1 LIKGLRFLRNWIS
14 PHGHVDEHHLVTH
27 TAIVIGAGQIGTAVA
42 EALVRSGWH
51 VRVIASSR
59 PKIGLSH
66 AQWVR
71 ADVRDE
77 RSWYRAVA
85 EGCDLMV
92 DTIAYDRCD
101 AERLLSVRHGL
112 GRVIVISSSSVY
124 RDEAGRTLDEA
135 RTNGFPE
142 FELPISESQPT
153 VDPGP
158 ETYSTRKIAMERRLL
173 DGYGGGVS
181 VLRPGAVHGPGSRHA
196 REWWFVKRVLDG
208 RPFVPLA
215 NHGRARFHTCAAVN
229 IAALIEH
236 LSRITGSHVLNIG
249 DPHPPTVLQIG
260 STILR
265 HFGMSVDRLL
275 PLPNGSGPDRV
286 GRTPWSIA
294 RPFLLATDAA
304 TRLGYEPVDDYSGT
318 VKATLDWL
326 GSIPSGADW
335 QALFPELAKY
345 PFQMFDYDAE
355 DRHLSALG
363 SSVGANPRHPG

>member
-1 LIKGLRFLRNWIS
+1 
-14 PHGHVDEHHLVTH
+14 VTQ
-27 TAIVIGAGQIGTAVA
+27 TAIVVGAGQIGAAVA
-42 EALVRSGWH
+42 EALLRSGWY
-51 VRVIASSR
+51 VRVIARLR
-59 PKIGLSH
+59 PKLGLGG
-66 AQWVR
+66 AQWMR
-71 ADVRDE
+71 ADVHDE
-77 RSWYRAVA
+77 QSWHRAVA
-85 EGCDLMV
+85 EGCDLLV

-112 GRVIVISSSSVY
+112 GRVVVISSSSVY

-142 FELPISESQPT
+142 FERPISESQPT

-173 DGYGGGVS
+173 DGFGGGAS
-181 VLRPGAVHGPGSRHA
+181 VLRPGAVHGPGSRHP

-215 NHGRARFHTCAAVN
+215 NHGRARFHTCAALN
-229 IAALIEH
+229 IAALTEH
-236 LSRITGSHVLNIG
+236 LSRTAGNYILNIG
-249 DPHPPTVLQIG
+249 DPEPPTVLQIG

-275 PLPNGSGPDRV
+275 PLSNGSGPDRI

-304 TRLGYEPVDDYSGT
+304 TQLGYMPVDDYSGT

-326 GSIPSGADW
+326 GSIPGGADW
-335 QALFPELAKY
+335 QALFPELARY

-355 DRHLSALG
+355 DRHLSALR
-363 SSVGANPRHPG
+363 SSIGNDTRHLG